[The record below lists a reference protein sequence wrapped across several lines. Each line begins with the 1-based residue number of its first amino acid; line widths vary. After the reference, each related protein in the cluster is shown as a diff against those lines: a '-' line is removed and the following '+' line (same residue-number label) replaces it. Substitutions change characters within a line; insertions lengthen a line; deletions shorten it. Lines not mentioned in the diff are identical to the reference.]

1 MKHWLFSRAQSRP
14 SDWERMADSINL
26 TPLTVKPETDEK
38 QRNYVVPVN
47 KTLVPETKQH
57 YIKNWHH
64 GQTLMQFD
72 KDVTSL
78 AIVKHKSGV
87 TITQSYIPE
96 VLRDEYN
103 SRLIDLDLL
112 ERTLDKKG
120 WCALG
125 VLVENDEPVT
135 QNDLLQKSRYIV
147 RDDQYRLLFAD
158 TNELCGLDSPVKSL
172 LLFVAFKLGRTNAY
186 VLVAN
191 PNIISLHG
199 ELGAID
205 QRRSITA
212 TASFPDILTWFA
224 FAPKINCNLVNNAII
239 VNRGELEISVGEDSV
254 IHYLTLTHP
263 ENLDFTVECSWEYN
277 IVDNIIRVKKQ
288 FGVGYIKIFTPC
300 VDMTKRYITAEDRKI
315 TLEYILLGV

>member
-1 MKHWLFSRAQSRP
+1 MRHWLFVRAQSRP
-14 SDWERMADSINL
+14 PDWERMADSMNL
-26 TPLTVKPETDEK
+26 TSLTVKSDVDDKFYT
-38 QRNYVVPVN
+38 VPVN
-47 KTLVPETKQH
+47 KTLVAETKHH
-57 YIKNWHH
+57 YVKQWPH
-64 GQTLMQFD
+64 GQTLMQYD

-78 AIVKHKSGV
+78 AVVKHKDGA
-87 TITQSYIPE
+87 TITQSFIPE

-103 SRLIDLDLL
+103 SRIIDLDFL

-125 VLVENDEPVT
+125 LLVEGDEPVT
-135 QNDLLQKSRYIV
+135 QTALLQDSRYIV

-186 VLVAN
+186 VLTVN

-199 ELGAID
+199 QLGSLD
-205 QRRSITA
+205 QQRSITA
-212 TASFPDILTWFA
+212 SASFPGIMSWFA
-224 FAPKINCNLVNNAII
+224 FTPKLNCSLVNNAII
-239 VNRGELEISVGEDSV
+239 VNRGELEIDIGGNSL
-254 IHYLTLTHP
+254 IHYLTMIVP

-277 IVDNIIRVKKQ
+277 VVDNVIRVKRQ
-288 FGVGYIKIFTPC
+288 PGVGYIKIFTPC
-300 VDMTKRYITAEDRKI
+300 VDMTKQYITAEDRKI

>member
-1 MKHWLFSRAQSRP
+1 MKHWLFTRAQSRP
-14 SDWERMADSINL
+14 PDWERIADSVNL
-26 TPLTVKPETDEK
+26 TPIVVKSETEE
-38 QRNYVVPVN
+38 RYYTVPVN
-47 KTLVPETKQH
+47 KTLVPESKHH
-57 YIKNWHH
+57 YIKQWHH

-78 AIVKHKSGV
+78 AVVKHKDGA

-103 SRLIDLDLL
+103 SRIIDLDFL

-125 VLVENDEPVT
+125 MLVEGDEPVT
-135 QNDLLQKSRYIV
+135 QTALLRDSRYIV

-186 VLVAN
+186 ILVVN
-191 PNIISLHG
+191 PNIVSLHG
-199 ELGAID
+199 ELGSVNE
-205 QRRSITA
+205 QRSVA
-212 TASFPDILTWFA
+212 ACASFSNIVPWFA
-224 FAPKINCNLVNNAII
+224 FAPRLNCNLINNNTIV
-239 VNRGELEISVGEDSV
+239 VNRGELELAIGGAS
-254 IHYLTLTHP
+254 IIQYTTLRGV

-277 IVDNIIRVKKQ
+277 VVDNVIRVKRQ
-288 FGVGYIKIFTPC
+288 PGVGYIKIITPC
-300 VDMTKRYITAEDRKI
+300 IDMTKQYVTAEDRKI